1 MKKAPKIKYGIEIVK
16 PWSKE
21 MYNHNDKVADEIRDE
36 VWERWAA
43 AYKDAELDFEENLEE
58 DQEGMLFSESPWD
71 NSNQVM
77 MDIQDAVTVMGYGSG
92 YDVKDVKNDV
102 IDELEAAAYW
112 RLKEIAEDLKIEL
125 TCQFIGLK

>member
-77 MDIQDAVTVMGYGSG
+77 MDIQKAVTCYGYGPG
-92 YDVKDVKNDV
+92 TYIEDVTEDVEK
-102 IDELEAAAYW
+102 ELHNAAYW
-112 RLKEIAEDLKIEL
+112 SLKEMAEELELDL
-125 TCQFIGLK
+125 TCQFVGLK

>member
-1 MKKAPKIKYGIEIVK
+1 MKKSPKIEYGIEIVK

-21 MYNHNDKVADEIRDE
+21 MYNHNDKVADEVRDE

-71 NSNQVM
+71 NSNQTM
-77 MDIQDAVTVMGYGSG
+77 TDIQDAVTVVGYGSG
-92 YDVKDVKNDV
+92 YDVKDVQNDV

-112 RLKEIAEDLKIEL
+112 RLKEIAEELDIEL
-125 TCQFIGLK
+125 EKGFIGLK